1 LSGLVFLAAENNTME
16 VRLVVLSGKQKDREI
31 PLPRTAF
38 VIGRDTECHLRVHSP
53 LVSRRH
59 CTIAC
64 WSHKVTVRDHN
75 SANGT
80 LVNDERVTGEVMVHN
95 GDRLQIGPLTFG
107 FRFKESPPEEVR
119 RKILRG
125 SFRWLADQAKDAPPL
140 DASGSTVL
148 DPMPEVSEDGASNGA
163 PGKVSVSLGTYLK
176 KYL

>member
-1 LSGLVFLAAENNTME
+1 ME

-64 WSHKVTVRDHN
+64 WAHKVTVRDHN

-80 LVNDERVTGEVMVHN
+80 LVNGERITGEVTVHN
-95 GDRLQIGPLTFG
+95 GDELQVGPLKFG

-140 DASGSTVL
+140 DANGSTVL
-148 DPMPEVSEDGASNGA
+148 ETMVEKSDDSASPVGPA
-163 PGKVSVSLGTYLK
+163 KVSVSLGTYLQ